1 MRNWLFIF
9 SIALLAPSAHARI
22 GKQLVAGEVAYS
34 CRSRVGDQR
43 KDYVIMQDDAGIE
56 EGRAAP
62 DSVIIVMLQ
71 NKHGGLSTGATI
83 VKARLRKDPL
93 DSRYVDFVY
102 DENPKLKAGE
112 VLRVNVNRPTRSM
125 LAFREMRGLAD
136 ESMPKSY
143 PLVCIASKVSIH
155 ANVKRRSLASKVKR
169 KRKPIEGQ
177 DLPERTRG
185 EKTSK

>member
-1 MRNWLFIF
+1 MRYWHLGLTIL
-9 SIALLAPSAHARI
+9 ILAPSANARV

-34 CRSRVGDQR
+34 CKSRVGDQH
-43 KDYVIMQDDAGIE
+43 KDYVIMQDDSAIE

-71 NKHGGLSTGATI
+71 NKLGGISTGATI

-93 DSRYVDFVY
+93 DARYVDFVY

-112 VLRVNVNRPTRSM
+112 VLRVNVNKPTRSM

-136 ESMPKSY
+136 ESMPRSY
-143 PLVCIASKVSIH
+143 PLVCVAAKVSIH
-155 ANVKRRSLASKVKR
+155 AKVKRRPAGSKPVHHHV
-169 KRKPIEGQ
+169 ESQ
-177 DLPERTRG
+177 ALPQRTRG
-185 EKTSK
+185 EKTGK